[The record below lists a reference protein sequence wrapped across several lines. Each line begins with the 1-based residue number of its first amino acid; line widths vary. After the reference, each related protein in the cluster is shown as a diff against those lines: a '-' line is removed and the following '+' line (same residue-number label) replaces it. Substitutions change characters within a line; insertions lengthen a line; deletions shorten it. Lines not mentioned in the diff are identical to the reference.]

1 MYVALRRLERE
12 EEGKILPKLSFESAF
27 TDNSLRQGGS
37 EITRPLIII
46 GHSMGGIVA
55 AKV

>member
-1 MYVALRRLERE
+1 MLMN
-12 EEGKILPKLSFESAF
+12 PSQ
-27 TDNSLRQGGS
+27 QGAD

-55 AKV
+55 AKVMLSIKATRTVLTCPDTMHSQVEEGI